1 MVTNGH
7 TEAEGQH
14 VTGEWVSGWRV
25 RHLTLFPV
33 NAETLPTAT
42 RPPPQKKEGI
52 RNPKHGSSELRLGP
66 PVTCACPSVT
76 GHTFYLQDFKVNS
89 SLRVTGFPIGHVSVE
104 ESQLRFQGSEARLK
118 LPPSGSAL
126 SDERVSLEEV

>member
-42 RPPPQKKEGI
+42 PPPQKKKKVYRILSMEALNSDWV
-52 RNPKHGSSELRLGP
+52 RQSLA
-66 PVTCACPSVT
+66 PVHLCLVT
-76 GHTFYLQDFKVNS
+76 PFTFKTS
-89 SLRVTGFPIGHVSVE
+89 
-104 ESQLRFQGSEARLK
+104 K
-118 LPPSGSAL
+118 
-126 SDERVSLEEV
+126 

>member
-1 MVTNGH
+1 MTHSVENGFG
-7 TEAEGQH
+7 A
-14 VTGEWVSGWRV
+14 
-25 RHLTLFPV
+25 PC
-33 NAETLPTAT
+33 APLPDGTHALSFA
-42 RPPPQKKEGI
+42 PPPQKKTEGI

-66 PVTCACPSVT
+66 PVTCACPSVP

>member
-33 NAETLPTAT
+33 NAETLPIAT
-42 RPPPQKKEGI
+42 PPPQKK
-52 RNPKHGSSELRLGP
+52 RRY
-66 PVTCACPSVT
+66 T
-76 GHTFYLQDFKVNS
+76 
-89 SLRVTGFPIGHVSVE
+89 
-104 ESQLRFQGSEARLK
+104 ES
-118 LPPSGSAL
+118 
-126 SDERVSLEEV
+126 